1 MSQDPAPATSRA
13 YLSDAVSSLTTDL
26 LRDGHKPEL
35 LAGILAAAAYEI
47 MANHDSPETAID
59 TLQAMVDKARQR
71 RIAEKWS
78 APPSDLPAPLPW
90 PPPRPGER
98 SPKA

>member
-1 MSQDPAPATSRA
+1 MSQDPALVTSRT

-26 LRDGHKPEL
+26 LRDGHRPEL

-47 MANHDSPETAID
+47 MANHDSPEAAID

-71 RIAEKWS
+71 RMAEKW
-78 APPSDLPAPLPW
+78 ATPKPDLPLPW
-90 PPPRPGER
+90 PPPRPGE
-98 SPKA
+98 SPKT